1 MKFQVLFIVLGAG
14 LLAAC
19 SAASAVQPT
28 PTLNAL
34 ETQGKQVYVSNCA
47 GCHALEP
54 DTIVIGPS
62 LAGVGTRA
70 ETRMDGYDARA
81 YIETSIL
88 NPGAYIVEGF
98 NDVMPKN
105 FGKDLTSADFD
116 AVVAYLLSLK

>member
-19 SAASAVQPT
+19 SAAPAVQPT

-34 ETQGKQVYVSNCA
+34 EIQGKQVYVSNCA

-70 ETRMDGYDARA
+70 ETRVDGYDARA